1 MKLPFKLKDL
11 TTNRGI
17 ATIYLV
23 MMCVQLVA
31 WEGFGVSKIKVALMA
46 LAPLLFIFRVPYIT
60 KATIWCSLYMTVVLY
75 CAYQQDY
82 VRFSTLGYLGM
93 FLITYIVFYNLLYKK
108 HAFSLMYF
116 IRLLRIMIL
125 AYVICLVAQQACVLV
140 DIRNFP
146 LINLYNQY
154 FLAINKL
161 PTWTQEPSSSAR
173 ILGVLYYAYLKCC
186 EIVEGERLSLAR
198 VFEKPHRWITI
209 GFLYTMTTMGS
220 GTAFI
225 SLMILAM
232 YFLKTKA
239 LWYVA
244 PIFIGLYFTLPLL
257 NIKQLDRA
265 VNVINATLTLD
276 ADEVRKVDGSAAS
289 RVAPILNTLNM
300 DLNKSETWFGKG
312 TNTREGNVRQHRSQD
327 GKMGSIDQYG
337 LLSYVIS
344 LILVFSCCMNFV
356 SIPTI
361 MFFAGVGGGVT
372 NFAYCW
378 GILMIFTTVRYLS
391 ENKYLYLIKNSKEGN
406 GL

>member
-31 WEGFGVSKIKVALMA
+31 IEGYGVSNVKVALMA
-46 LAPLLFIFRVPYIT
+46 LAPLLFIFRVPYMT
-60 KATIWCSLYMTVVLY
+60 KATLWCGLYMAVVLF

-82 VRFSTLGYLGM
+82 VRFSTIGYLGM
-93 FLITYIVFYNLLYKK
+93 FLITYIVYYNLLYKK

-125 AYVICLVAQQACVLV
+125 AYAICLVAQQAFVLV
-140 DIRNFP
+140 GIRNFP

-154 FLAINKL
+154 YLSISKL
-161 PTWTQEPSSSAR
+161 PVWNLEPSHVAR
-173 ILGVLYYAYLKCC
+173 VLGVMYYAYLKCC

-232 YFLKTKA
+232 YFLKRKA
-239 LWYVA
+239 LWYVV
-244 PIFIGLYFTLPLL
+244 PLFIGLYFTLPLL

-265 VNVINATLTLD
+265 VNVINATLTGD
-276 ADEVRKVDGSAAS
+276 VEQVIDVDGSAAS

-300 DLNKSETWFGKG
+300 DLNSKEVWFGRG
-312 TNTREGNVRQHRSQD
+312 TFEKKELAIIRFNNKVGN
-327 GKMGSIDQYG
+327 IDQYG
-337 LLSYVIS
+337 LLSFIVMQIC
-344 LILVFSCCMNFV
+344 VCVCAFRFV
-356 SIPTI
+356 SLST
-361 MFFAGVGGGVT
+361 MFWGVVFGFSFG
-372 NFAYCW
+372 NIAYTW
-378 GILMIFTTVRYLS
+378 GCLMIFTTIRYFQKQDIEIREHQKTLS
-391 ENKYLYLIKNSKEGN
+391 HE
-406 GL
+406 